1 MKRWLVIAL
10 VVTALVVLI
19 SPGIV
24 GRLAERN
31 LQQNIERI
39 DAESPQVSVETES
52 FERGWFSSEGRHRV
66 TLSRVASTAN
76 ADEMPSLIIET
87 RFDHG
92 IIPFTS
98 MSRAG
103 GSLEPGMVR
112 ALSTFQVETPDGEL
126 IDLPGQAYTEIG
138 LGGETGVHYRLEEGS
153 QQIEG
158 QLIQWSGAEIFTQF
172 DAHGY
177 VASIRAKIKP
187 MEITADDGSASIGA
201 IEITADQQMTDYG
214 FAVGQGEVRTGAMH
228 FTDQNGVA
236 GGFEEMVLQGE
247 TNLKG
252 ELVNGGY
259 NMNLLGLSAP
269 LFGEVDIRVAFS
281 VHDLDA
287 ESVGNIVK
295 IVNNAQT
302 SDDPAQAMAEIYPLI
317 EKDIETLVSAGGSIS
332 FDQLD
337 ITLPQGQ
344 VSSIITLNIDKS
356 TADNS
361 FSWATVALL
370 TTASA
375 DISIPA
381 MLIDM
386 AALMSPDAESFIN
399 SGLLIQNG
407 DAYEMRA
414 EYAQGLLTI
423 NGAPFPIP
431 LSGF

>member
-10 VVTALVVLI
+10 VVAALIILV

-39 DAESPQVSVETES
+39 DSDTPEVNVETES

-66 TLSRVASTAN
+66 TLTPVASTYN
-76 ADEMPSLIIET
+76 GDEMPALIIET

-98 MSRAG
+98 MTRAG

-112 ALSTFQVETPDGEL
+112 ALSTFQVETPGGEL
-126 IDLPGQAYTEIG
+126 IDLPGRAYTQIG
-138 LGGETGVHYRLEEGS
+138 LGGETGVHYLLEEGS

-158 QLIQWSGAEIFTQF
+158 QHIQWRGAELFAQF

-177 VASIRAKIKP
+177 VTSISGEIEP
-187 MEITADDGSASIGA
+187 MEITAADGSASIGT
-201 IEITADQQMTDYG
+201 IEISAVQQMTDYG
-214 FAVGQGEVRTGAMH
+214 FGVGHGEVRTEAMR
-228 FTDQNGVA
+228 FTDQNGIT
-236 GGFEEMVLQGE
+236 GGFEEMFLQGE
-247 TNLKG
+247 TRLTDD
-252 ELVNGGY
+252 LVNGGY
-259 NMNLLGLSAP
+259 NMNLVALSAP
-269 LFGEVDIRVAFS
+269 MFGEVDIKVAIS
-281 VHDLDA
+281 VNDLDA
-287 ESVGNIVK
+287 ESVGNIYE
-295 IVNNAQT
+295 IVDNAQT

-317 EKDIETLVSAGGSIS
+317 EKDVEALVAAGGSIS

-337 ITLPQGQ
+337 IILPQGELTS
-344 VSSIITLNIDKS
+344 VIRLNVDES
-356 TADNS
+356 APDSS
-361 FSWATVALL
+361 FSWAAVALL
-370 TTASA
+370 ATASA

-381 MLIDM
+381 MLVDM
-386 AALMSPDAESFIN
+386 AAMMNPDAESFIN
-399 SGLLIQNG
+399 SGLLKQNG